1 MYIVCHVRMRDPTS
15 IAKSGLLT
23 VLRMSWGI
31 LIFMSVLCNSFAKFM
46 VVRFLLGA
54 AEAM

>member
-1 MYIVCHVRMRDPTS
+1 MRDPTS